1 MDRRIENLKST
12 TFGGRRFTRKQIATI
27 QETVNTFS
35 TLSRRE
41 LAHTICE
48 HLRLYTPK
56 GKNKIQSCLRA
67 LDSLEAL
74 GILSLPEKVESKKRG
89 PQKTIT
95 WTTQTEHEARKIRL
109 GTHGRANTST
119 RKGRRHSQT
128 SHPPTWCESE
138 RRQSTG
144 SRRPASAKRQRGA
157 PSNPSHTIG
166 NWAQPRQPCQ
176 PAAG

>member
-12 TFGGRRFTRKQIATI
+12 TFGGRRFTRTQIATI

-48 HLRLYTPK
+48 HLRWYTPK

-95 WTTQTEHEARKIRL
+95 WTTQTD
-109 GTHGRANTST
+109 
-119 RKGRRHSQT
+119 
-128 SHPPTWCESE
+128 
-138 RRQSTG
+138 
-144 SRRPASAKRQRGA
+144 
-157 PSNPSHTIG
+157 
-166 NWAQPRQPCQ
+166 AQPVIDDDLEQLTPISLQVVTEKDAISQWNEYIDRHHYLGYKRPSV
-176 PAAG
+176 PTYATLSATNRADH